1 MQDAGCRVQGRVGEI
16 PNSEFLIPNSSRSR
30 LQRERRRATMR
41 ARRAAGR
48 MGVCMSERDDVFIT
62 VEEAVARIARGEQII
77 VVDDE
82 DRENE
87 GDLIFASDKVT
98 PDAVNF
104 MARFGR
110 GLICVSITGERCDE
124 LDLPLMVEKNT
135 STHGTAFT
143 ISIEVKEGTTT
154 GISAHDRA
162 ATVQAIVD
170 PKTKPADL
178 QRPGHMFPLRAQDG
192 GVLKRA
198 GHTEASVDLARMAGL
213 TPSGVLCE
221 VMDDDGQMARLP
233 RLEEFA
239 REHGLGILTVADLI
253 AYRMRNE
260 NLVERVAGPAL
271 PTEAGDFRIYGYR
284 NRVSGEEHVALV
296 MGQINPKE
304 PVLVRVHS
312 QCLTGDVFSSRRCDC
327 GSQLDAA
334 MRQIAEEGKG
344 ILLYLL
350 QEGRGI
356 GLFNKLRAY
365 ELQDQGEDT
374 VEANLHLGFKAD
386 PRDYGTG
393 AQILV
398 DLGARRLRLMT
409 NNPKKYTALRGF
421 GLEIDERVPL
431 EVPPTDSNRHYLET
445 KKLKMGHLLK
455 MV

>member
-1 MQDAGCRVQGRVGEI
+1 
-16 PNSEFLIPNSSRSR
+16 
-30 LQRERRRATMR
+30 
-41 ARRAAGR
+41 
-48 MGVCMSERDDVFIT
+48 MSERNDVFIT
-62 VEEAVARIARGEQII
+62 VDEAAERIASGEQII
-77 VVDDE
+77 VVDDA

-87 GDLIFASDKVT
+87 GDLVFAADKVT
-98 PDAVNF
+98 PEAINF

-110 GLICVSITGERCDE
+110 GLICVSLTPNRCDE

-135 STHGTAFT
+135 SSHGTAFT
-143 ISIEVKEGTTT
+143 VSVEAAVGTTT

-162 ATVQAIVD
+162 ATVRALID
-170 PKTKPADL
+170 PKSRPNDL
-178 QRPGHMFPLRAQDG
+178 KRPGHMFPLRARRG

-198 GHTEASVDLARMAGL
+198 GHTEASVDLARIAGL
-213 TPSGVLCE
+213 TPAGVLCE

-233 RLEEFA
+233 RLEVIA

-260 NLVERVAGPAL
+260 KLVERVAGPAL
-271 PTEAGDFRIYGYR
+271 PTDAGDFRIYAYR
-284 NRVSGEEHVALV
+284 NRVTGEEHVALV
-296 MGQINPKE
+296 AGTINAEE

-312 QCLTGDVFSSRRCDC
+312 QCLTGDVFASRRCDC
-327 GSQLDAA
+327 GSQLHAA
-334 MRQIAEEGKG
+334 MRQIAEEGSG
-344 ILLYLL
+344 ILLYLM

-365 ELQDQGEDT
+365 DLQDKGEDT

-398 DLGARRLRLMT
+398 DLGVRRMRLMT

-421 GLEIDERVPL
+421 GLKIVERVPL
-431 EVPPTDSNRHYLET
+431 EVPPNDSSRSYLET